1 MRSERHDTR
10 QYPRAIERHRPVRRI
25 YKIGDPEFLYARTER
40 YEIPVEDADE
50 YRTDPQG
57 GGGESIAERMSRRAR
72 DAAARRTAGED
83 R

>member
-1 MRSERHDTR
+1 MRSERH
-10 QYPRAIERHRPVRRI
+10 HPVRRI

-40 YEIPVEDADE
+40 CEIPVEDADE

-57 GGGESIAERMSRRAR
+57 GGGESIAERMSQRAG
-72 DAAARRTAGED
+72 DAAARRAAGED